1 MRGLGRERPPEDVPG
16 GGGDD
21 APHAAECAELGAEEV
36 RALARGEDDA
46 RGERVHGDG
55 RDDARLGARGEE
67 EVGEVLVEGRG
78 LALVRPE
85 LGEEV
90 RVERARRG
98 EEGVELVG
106 LVEVVR
112 RRVLRACGARGARGR
127 TRRRA
132 RSRGRRAPRAS
143 RRTGS
148 TPRSPARRRGR
159 PRASSLFFFFGAPLC
174 AQNNGGVGR
183 GPFPK
188 KARAK
193 REKG

>member
-1 MRGLGRERPPEDVPG
+1 MPTVACIGSLNVDLVVRVARMPGTGETVMGHALERHLGGKGLNQALAAARAGGHVALVGAVGTDDGGAWMR
-16 GGGDD
+16 
-21 APHAAECAELGAEEV
+21 AELGAEEV

-67 EVGEVLVEGRG
+67 EVGEVLVEGGG

-112 RRVLRACGARGARGR
+112 RRVLRACGARGARSGPR
-127 TRRRA
+127 SARDGASSRRA
-132 RSRGRRAPRAS
+132 REPR
-143 RRTGS
+143 
-148 TPRSPARRRGR
+148 
-159 PRASSLFFFFGAPLC
+159 
-174 AQNNGGVGR
+174 
-183 GPFPK
+183 
-188 KARAK
+188 
-193 REKG
+193 